1 MFFFPRSGRLE
12 LLRTAHAGEFDRPK
26 TGNYDSDRQVTDCGR
41 LDTKPAFLIGGRLI
55 GASLPNAI
63 KPAGLRGR
71 GLVWVLLRKHLMAPP
86 EPKPMLGCRGYK
98 RVPQQSLNGNDTL
111 V

>member
-55 GASLPNAI
+55 GASLADTDFFFI
-63 KPAGLRGR
+63 
-71 GLVWVLLRKHLMAPP
+71 
-86 EPKPMLGCRGYK
+86 
-98 RVPQQSLNGNDTL
+98 SLS
-111 V
+111 

>member
-55 GASLPNAI
+55 GASLNTYRLTI
-63 KPAGLRGR
+63 HVGG
-71 GLVWVLLRKHLMAPP
+71 KHL
-86 EPKPMLGCRGYK
+86 G
-98 RVPQQSLNGNDTL
+98 
-111 V
+111 

>member
-55 GASLPNAI
+55 GASLPGTSGA
-63 KPAGLRGR
+63 KS
-71 GLVWVLLRKHLMAPP
+71 PP
-86 EPKPMLGCRGYK
+86 
-98 RVPQQSLNGNDTL
+98 NDQR
-111 V
+111 

>member
-55 GASLPNAI
+55 GASLLTTN
-63 KPAGLRGR
+63 
-71 GLVWVLLRKHLMAPP
+71 
-86 EPKPMLGCRGYK
+86 ENPKFNI
-98 RVPQQSLNGNDTL
+98 SEN
-111 V
+111 

>member
-55 GASLPNAI
+55 GASLVSVSI
-63 KPAGLRGR
+63 IIRFIIGLSA
-71 GLVWVLLRKHLMAPP
+71 MTFI
-86 EPKPMLGCRGYK
+86 
-98 RVPQQSLNGNDTL
+98 TL
-111 V
+111 YTHNQMRA

>member
-55 GASLPNAI
+55 GASLVNRSHHT
-63 KPAGLRGR
+63 KGEEQAGN
-71 GLVWVLLRKHLMAPP
+71 VCITQNSNK
-86 EPKPMLGCRGYK
+86 
-98 RVPQQSLNGNDTL
+98 T
-111 V
+111 

>member
-55 GASLPNAI
+55 GASLIYNVHVMYSAGYFAQQYTNI
-63 KPAGLRGR
+63 K
-71 GLVWVLLRKHLMAPP
+71 VH
-86 EPKPMLGCRGYK
+86 
-98 RVPQQSLNGNDTL
+98 T
-111 V
+111 

>member
-55 GASLPNAI
+55 GASLVLTTSRKI
-63 KPAGLRGR
+63 KQSVRARNGT
-71 GLVWVLLRKHLMAPP
+71 ASIDC
-86 EPKPMLGCRGYK
+86 PMMK
-98 RVPQQSLNGNDTL
+98 RLKEIG
-111 V
+111 

>member
-55 GASLPNAI
+55 GASLVQTPSLAF
-63 KPAGLRGR
+63 
-71 GLVWVLLRKHLMAPP
+71 H
-86 EPKPMLGCRGYK
+86 EPMPK
-98 RVPQQSLNGNDTL
+98 
-111 V
+111 

>member
-55 GASLPNAI
+55 GASLFST
-63 KPAGLRGR
+63 L
-71 GLVWVLLRKHLMAPP
+71 HAPSTLYAP
-86 EPKPMLGCRGYK
+86 LFLILF
-98 RVPQQSLNGNDTL
+98 SL
-111 V
+111 